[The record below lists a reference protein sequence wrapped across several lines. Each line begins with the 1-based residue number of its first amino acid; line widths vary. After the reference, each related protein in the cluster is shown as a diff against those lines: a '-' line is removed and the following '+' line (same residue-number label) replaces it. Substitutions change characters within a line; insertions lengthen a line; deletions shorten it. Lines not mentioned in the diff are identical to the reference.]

1 MQILALGIVKRDVWK
16 IHSKDVNGLVL
27 ILVAISSLRMLAKS
41 LNVLL
46 D

>member
-1 MQILALGIVKRDVWK
+1 MRILALGIVKKDVWQ
-16 IHSKDVNGLVL
+16 IRSNDVNGLVL
-27 ILVAISSLRMLAKS
+27 ILVAINSLRILAKS